1 VSRDGT
7 GLSLVLR
14 FDGSVRYGPDNAE
27 PRAAAIGYVAA
38 AGTPLLEGSRALSTF
53 VSSTHVEFRALV
65 AGARAVAALARH
77 RDVAAVHVRGD
88 AAAVLEAVDP
98 DHPGAPGD
106 RVRRRRVET
115 VREALA
121 PIPRVTYR
129 RVGRGANERAHA
141 LATRAH
147 NPAMG

>member
-1 VSRDGT
+1 MSRDRT

-27 PRAAAIGYVAA
+27 PQSAAVGYVVS
-38 AGTPLLEGSRALSTF
+38 AGGPLVEGSRALSTF

-77 RDVAAVHVRGD
+77 RAVAAVHVRGD
-88 AAAVLEAVDP
+88 AAAVVEAVDP
-98 DHPGAPGD
+98 DHSALPGD
-106 RVRRRRVET
+106 RIRQRRVET

-129 RVGRGANERAHA
+129 RVGRATNERAHA

-147 NPAMG
+147 GPAMG